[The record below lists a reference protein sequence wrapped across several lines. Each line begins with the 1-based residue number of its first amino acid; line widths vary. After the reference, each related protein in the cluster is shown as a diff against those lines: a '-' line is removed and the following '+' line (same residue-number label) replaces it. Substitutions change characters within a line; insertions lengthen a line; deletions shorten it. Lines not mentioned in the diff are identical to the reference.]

1 MKKHTFRKL
10 SALLMTLCLIV
21 LSVMLPVH
29 AADPERTTGTIKVTV
44 DPNFEGIPMYLIEIG
59 SYENGEITFAPE
71 YEALGITI
79 DSFNTSNGVI
89 QAANAA
95 SEYARDNNIQ
105 GMIGRI
111 DMDGEIL
118 YKDVPLNKLYLIM
131 QPIGQE
137 IVTVQPIILTMPTV
151 NVDKQTIYDVP
162 VKAKNVDK
170 ENELYKGAVIL
181 NKVGDNNRL
190 LEGADFTLWRK
201 IYYTD
206 PTKIRDDLET
216 GEDDTG
222 TYYWKHIGET
232 LTTDSNGQIS
242 VSGLPFADYR
252 FIETAAP
259 DGYILDDT
267 PQEFTISKHG
277 TIKVENDVY
286 VKDTGS
292 PVILTVENM
301 SVTGSS
307 ESDSSEPVESVLSTP
322 EYSEESE
329 YPGATSQT
337 EITNSTAAPGISVTA
352 NEKPVWEITGQDITQ
367 FIIIGVIVAVS
378 LVVIILLFVTSG
390 KKKNKDEQ

>member
-1 MKKHTFRKL
+1 MKKHTIRKL
-10 SALLMTLCLIV
+10 SALFMTLCLV
-21 LSVMLPVH
+21 LLSVMLPAH
-29 AADPERTTGTIKVTV
+29 AVDSDRTTGTIRVTV
-44 DPNFEGIPMYLIEIG
+44 DSRFEGIPLYLIEIG
-59 SYENGEITFAPE
+59 SYENDEIIFNPE
-71 YEALGITI
+71 YADLGISV
-79 DSFNTSNGVI
+79 DSFNTSKGVI
-89 QAANAA
+89 EAADTA
-95 SEYARDNNIQ
+95 SDYARDNNIQ
-105 GMIGRI
+105 GTVGRI

-151 NVDKQTIYDVP
+151 DADQNTIYDVTI
-162 VKAKNVDK
+162 KAKNVDK

-181 NKVGDNNRL
+181 NKVGDDNRV

-206 PTKIRDDLET
+206 PTKIKDDLET

-267 PQEFTISKHG
+267 PEEFTISKYG
-277 TIKVENDVY
+277 TIKVENDFY
-286 VKDTGS
+286 VKDAGS
-292 PVILTVENM
+292 PVILTVENV
-301 SVTGSS
+301 SITESS
-307 ESDSSEPVESVLSTP
+307 ESESSEPVESIPSTP

-329 YPGATSQT
+329 FSGTTSQT
-337 EITNSTAAPGISVTA
+337 EITNSTVAPGISVTA

-378 LVVIILLFVTSG
+378 LAVIILLFVTSG
-390 KKKNKDEQ
+390 KKKKK